1 MERVVYLLPLD
12 REVAVGSESLVAK
25 HLVGKVAK
33 LDVQAQAVVETR
45 RYLTEKAPED
55 VALVHSLVVFALA
68 VYTSMQVD
76 NRWQQGSVEEDCGEH
91 VGHDVPCPV
100 LCYSHT
106 GFLHRGGFEYAK
118 EVNAMKEIMACN
130 VGQF

>member
-1 MERVVYLLPLD
+1 MLCLIRQAVGRWQAMQRVVYLLPLD

-68 VYTSMQVD
+68 VYTSM
-76 NRWQQGSVEEDCGEH
+76 
-91 VGHDVPCPV
+91 
-100 LCYSHT
+100 
-106 GFLHRGGFEYAK
+106 
-118 EVNAMKEIMACN
+118 
-130 VGQF
+130 